1 MDNVLKMYL
10 MGFCKNKK
18 LDYALKKLR
27 IFLQKVDEN
36 TYIEC
41 VDFVKSLYKNKEFTV

>member
-1 MDNVLKMYL
+1 

-36 TYIEC
+36 TYIESR
-41 VDFVKSLYKNKEFTV
+41 FVKSLYKNKEFTV